1 MATTSPLASSSAGT
15 IDVPTLVSQLMTV
28 ERRPIDNLNTQVT
41 SYQTKISSLGTIK
54 GLVSGFQTALQ
65 NLNNNL
71 QGFKATTSD
80 ASVFSASASNTA
92 TAGSYSLEVTHLA
105 QSQNLVATGRAS
117 SSTAI
122 SDGTATTVTFDFGT
136 ISGGVL
142 SAGVYSGGATFNSN
156 GNGSTSITIDAT
168 NNTLQGI
175 SNAINAAQIGVTATI
190 INDGSGTPYRL
201 ALTSSNSG
209 VSNSLKITTSGGDG
223 TINTLLGYDPAATQN
238 LNQTVA
244 AQNADFKL
252 NGITISK
259 ASNTVTD
266 AIQGVTL
273 TLNQNTTTPV
283 GLTITN
289 DTNAVSTA
297 ASGFVD
303 AYNALTN
310 QLKSRSAYGSTTSP
324 AGGLAGDATVR
335 NMLDQLRGIFNTA
348 ASGGTLTSLSQ
359 VGITTQADGTLKLD
373 GTKLNNAMASNFSDV
388 SNLFSGATG
397 YTTRLNTWSTS
408 VVSAGGLIDYHI
420 KNLNTT
426 IDGYTKHISQLEIRM
441 KALQKQ
447 YTAQYTN
454 LNMLLSS
461 MNSTSTY
468 LTQQIA
474 QLNKS
479 GA

>member
-54 GLVSGFQTALQ
+54 GLVSGLQTALQ
-65 NLNNNL
+65 SLNSSA
-71 QGFKATTSD
+71 QGFSATPSD
-80 ASVFSASASNTA
+80 ASVFSAAASSSAA
-92 TAGSYSLEVTHLA
+92 AGNYSLEVTHLA
-105 QSQNLVATGRAS
+105 QSQNLVAAGRAS

-136 ISGGVL
+136 ISGGLL
-142 SAGVYSGGATFNSN
+142 SGGIYSGGATFNAN
-156 GNGSTSITIDAT
+156 GNGSKSITIDGT

-175 SNAINAAQIGVTATI
+175 SDAINAAQMGITATI

-201 ALTSSNSG
+201 ALTSNSAG
-209 VSNSLKITTSGGDG
+209 VSNSFKISTSGGDG

-252 NGITISK
+252 NGIAISK
-259 ASNTVTD
+259 SSNTVTD

-273 TLNQNTTTPV
+273 TLNKLTTTPAT
-283 GLTITN
+283 LTVTH

-297 ASGFVD
+297 VSGFVD
-303 AYNALTN
+303 AYNALTS
-310 QLKSRSAYGSTTSP
+310 QLKSRSAYGSTTAP
-324 AGGLAGDATVR
+324 AGGLAGDGTLR

-359 VGITTQADGTLKLD
+359 VGVTTQADGTLKLD
-373 GTKLNNAMASNFSDV
+373 STKLNNAMANNFNDV
-388 SNLFSGATG
+388 VNLFSGATG
-397 YTTRLNTWSTS
+397 YVTRLNTWSTS

-426 IDGYTKHISQLEIRM
+426 IDGYNKHISQLEIRM

-454 LNMLLSS
+454 LNMMLSS

-468 LTQQIA
+468 LTQQFA
-474 QLNKS
+474 LLAKT